1 MQSSVLVCWLGFD
14 QVGLTNL
21 PTSAFVAHLQLFV
34 QLNQQYRC
42 KKEHFIG
49 GENHEKLK

>member
-1 MQSSVLVCWLGFD
+1 MKKIQ
-14 QVGLTNL
+14 
-21 PTSAFVAHLQLFV
+21 PFV

-49 GENHEKLK
+49 GENHERLK